1 MKQLKIPVL
10 LFVFIF
16 SMVLSACLGR
26 TVASQP
32 AVTATQEIV
41 PTATLA
47 KVTPTITKITVYL
60 PETHLTLPS
69 GLTIDEYTLE
79 GMPSTEPL
87 SFVPLQWTQKEILDN
102 HRHEMGETFPDNSF
116 FDNGHFSMSVEWNNQ
131 RLVARETYTATRIQS
146 AKGVVDILLGDE
158 KIYTIQVGDV
168 SPINSLR
175 GLWTYNQHWILEVAT
190 ITTTYNEMT
199 NESVSVATGQI
210 IEDGE
215 LLNKRYSCQEMFGF
229 QLMGGKP
236 FYFFKVGDKIG
247 ISYDDQVMSL
257 EYDFVPH
264 YNCCSGAEL
273 NPRSTG
279 NMVSFF
285 AQRNGTWYYVEIGIF
300 E

>member
-1 MKQLKIPVL
+1 MKQLKMPV

-16 SMVLSACLGR
+16 SMILSACMGR

-32 AVTATQEIV
+32 AVTAAQETV
-41 PTATLA
+41 FTATLA
-47 KVTPTITKITVYL
+47 RVTPTGTKITVYP
-60 PETHLTLPS
+60 PEIHLILPS
-69 GLTIDEYTLE
+69 GLTIDEYALE
-79 GMPSTEPL
+79 DAPSTEPL
-87 SFVPLQWTQKEILDN
+87 IFVPLQWTQKEILDK
-102 HRHEMGETFPDNSF
+102 HRHEMGEAFPDNSF
-116 FDNGHFSMSVEWNNQ
+116 FDDGHFSMSVNWNNQ
-131 RLVARETYTATRIQS
+131 RLVARETYTATHTQS
-146 AKGVVDILLGDE
+146 AKGVVDILLGDK
-158 KIYTIQVGDV
+158 KIYTIQVGDGG
-168 SPINSLR
+168 PIHSLR

-190 ITTTYNEMT
+190 ITTIYNEMT

-236 FYFFKVGDKIG
+236 FYFFKTGDKIS
-247 ISYDDQVMSL
+247 ISYDGQVTSL

-273 NPRSTG
+273 NPRSTR